1 MNDQYTRDS
10 RQVGLFEFV
19 FTIRGHGGMVFEHVI
34 IGRHA
39 SFAQAEV
46 RALFGDRVIALA
58 EVRRV
63 S

>member
-1 MNDQYTRDS
+1 MNDYVRDS
-10 RQVGLFEFV
+10 RETGLWEFRFMVRGQGGVV
-19 FTIRGHGGMVFEHVI
+19 FDHVVVARHG
-34 IGRHA
+34 
-39 SFAQAEV
+39 AQAHAEA